1 MEFTP
6 LMDRQRQFFRS
17 GVTLDLSRRKQ
28 ALRDLLREIEARED
42 ELLAALQTDLGKAPF
57 EGYMTE
63 IGLVREEIRYH
74 LKHLDHWARDKR
86 VPTPLSQFPARSIRH
101 PEPYGVVLIMAP
113 WNYPIQLSLEPLIGA
128 ISAGNCAVLK
138 PSAYAPACSHAL
150 KELISACLPDNWVTV
165 VEGGRA
171 ENQALLEQPFDYIFF
186 TGSVA
191 VGKQVMEKASRHLT
205 PVTLELGGKSPVIVD
220 ETADLPL
227 TARRLAFGKLLNAGQ
242 TCVAPDYCLVHRSVR
257 SQLVAELKKQW
268 ARMLGPDPLANDHLV
283 RIINR
288 KHYDRLRGL
297 LEGEE
302 ILCGGTWRDDP
313 ASDSGWI
320 APTLV
325 ADTLQATSKPMGEE
339 IFGPIL
345 PILPYDSLDQAIQ
358 FINHRDKPL
367 ALYLFT
373 RSEQTKQRVL
383 QRCSFGG
390 GCIND
395 TIIHLA
401 THHMGFGGVGHSGM
415 GSYHGK
421 RSFDTFSHY
430 RAIVDKATWMDLPM
444 RYHPYTAFHET
455 LIRCFLR

>member
-42 ELLAALQTDLGKAPF
+42 ELLAALHADLGKAPF

-63 IGLVREEIRYH
+63 IGLVREEIRCH
-74 LKHLDHWARDKR
+74 LKHLDHWARDKW
-86 VPTPLSQFPARSIRH
+86 VPTPLSQVPARSIRH

-191 VGKQVMEKASRHLT
+191 VGRHVMEMAARNLT
-205 PVTLELGGKSPVIVD
+205 PVTLELGGKSPVIVTAD
-220 ETADLPL
+220 ADLPL
-227 TARRLAFGKLLNAGQ
+227 AARRIIFGKLLNAGQ
-242 TCVAPDYCLVHRSVR
+242 TCVAPDYLLVDRKV
-257 SQLVAELKKQW
+257 QEKLTELLQQEITHF
-268 ARMLGPDPLANDHLV
+268 LGQTPLDHPDYP
-283 RIINR
+283 RIINE
-288 KHYDRLRGL
+288 KHLHRLEGL
-297 LEGEE
+297 LTGGRVV
-302 ILCGGTWRDDP
+302 CGGTVKDGR
-313 ASDSGWI
+313 I
-320 APTLV
+320 APTLMDNLEPDAPV
-325 ADTLQATSKPMGEE
+325 MQEE

-345 PILPYDSLDQAIQ
+345 PILPFDTLEEAMDFVSS
-358 FINHRDKPL
+358 RPKPL
-367 ALYLFT
+367 ALYLFSRDKGVQKKVLT
-373 RSEQTKQRVL
+373 RL
-383 QRCSFGG
+383 SFGG
-390 GCIND
+390 GCLND
-395 TIIHLA
+395 TIVHL
-401 THHMGFGGVGHSGM
+401 TSPHLPFGGVGASGM
-415 GSYHGK
+415 GAYHGK
-421 RSFDTFSHY
+421 ASFDTFTHVKSILI
-430 RAIVDKATWMDLPM
+430 RGSRPDLDL
-444 RYHPYTAFHET
+444 RYHPYSDKKER
-455 LIRCFLR
+455 LLRRFLR